1 IQLLTKSQ
9 QLQQEE
15 LKRKQNEIKFA
26 IAGASLV
33 FILLI
38 IVIFSWRNKQKAN
51 KALAEKNAE
60 IHLQKEIIEE
70 KQKEV
75 MDSIRYAKR
84 IQQSLLPTE
93 KYIARNLKQKD

>member
-1 IQLLTKSQ
+1 M
-9 QLQQEE
+9 
-15 LKRKQNEIKFA
+15 
-26 IAGASLV
+26 
-33 FILLI
+33 ILLI
-38 IVIFSWRNKQKAN
+38 FVVISWRNKQRAN

-60 IHLQKEIIEE
+60 INLQKEIIEE

-93 KYIARNLKQKD
+93 KYIARNLTDLNKKP